1 MTPLRPILACLALL
15 APHSRGQ
22 DIAPKD
28 SEREDLSLTE
38 IVDDFEED
46 DDIPTVTVDLRDSA
60 PSLVGDDFDTEPD
73 SAEEEAEEPSEDP
86 ASPEPAPEP
95 PPAPEPE
102 GVTVQVEAGTD
113 GTTKVDAKAVKL
125 LAPFPAKPLFQAPA
139 GWRLEHPAEVPTFV
153 RPVDLANGTRIS
165 LAIRPHL
172 LVPDA
177 DGENV
182 IAVDEPGYDPA
193 LSYAQTGT
201 MGAVLSS
208 SVDAMEADSRRMS
221 DALDRLSQLLGSLP
235 APEPPPAPAP
245 SPAKKSR

>member
-1 MTPLRPILACLALL
+1 
-15 APHSRGQ
+15 
-22 DIAPKD
+22 
-28 SEREDLSLTE
+28 
-38 IVDDFEED
+38 
-46 DDIPTVTVDLRDSA
+46 VTV
-60 PSLVGDDFDTEPD
+60 E
-73 SAEEEAEEPSEDP
+73 
-86 ASPEPAPEP
+86 
-95 PPAPEPE
+95 
-102 GVTVQVEAGTD
+102 VEAGAD
-113 GTTKVDAKAVKL
+113 GGAKIDAKSVKL

-182 IAVDEPGYDPA
+182 LAVEEPGFDPA

-201 MGAVLSS
+201 MGAVLAS
-208 SVDAMEADSRRMS
+208 SVEAMEADSRRMS

>member
-1 MTPLRPILACLALL
+1 MIPLRPILALLALHL
-15 APHSRGQ
+15 PAARGQ

-28 SEREDLSLTE
+28 SERDLGLTE
-38 IVDDFEED
+38 VVDDFEHD
-46 DDIPTVTVDLRDSA
+46 GDMPSVTVDLRDSA
-60 PSLVGDDFDTEPD
+60 PSLVGDDFGTS
-73 SAEEEAEEPSEDP
+73 SATGEDP
-86 ASPEPAPEP
+86 PQAPAATDPEPEPEA
-95 PPAPEPE
+95 PAPQPE
-102 GVTVQVEAGTD
+102 GVTVQVEAGAD
-113 GTTKVDAKAVKL
+113 GGTSIDAKAVKL
-125 LAPFPAKPLFQAPA
+125 LAPFPAKPLSQAPA
-139 GWRLEHPAEVPTFV
+139 GWRLEHPAEVPTIV

-182 IAVDEPGYDPA
+182 LAVDEPGYDPA

-201 MGAVLSS
+201 MGAVLGS
-208 SVDAMEADSRRMS
+208 SVEAMEAESRKMS
-221 DALDRLSQLLGSLP
+221 DALDRLGQLLGSLP

>member
-1 MTPLRPILACLALL
+1 MTPLRTTLACLALL

-28 SEREDLSLTE
+28 SERETLSLTE

-46 DDIPTVTVDLRDSA
+46 GDMPSVTVDLRDSA
-60 PSLVGDDFDTEPD
+60 PSLIGDDFGTEPE
-73 SAEEEAEEPSEDP
+73 SAQEPTEVP
-86 ASPEPAPEP
+86 PAPVPE

-102 GVTVQVEAGTD
+102 GVTVQVEAGSDD
-113 GTTKVDAKAVKL
+113 GAKVDAKAVKL

-139 GWRLEHPAEVPTFV
+139 GWRLEHPAELPTFV

-182 IAVDEPGYDPA
+182 LAVDEPGYDPA
-193 LSYAQTGT
+193 QGYAQSGT

-208 SVDAMEADSRRMS
+208 SVEAMEADSRKMS

>member
-1 MTPLRPILACLALL
+1 MTSLRPILACIALL

-28 SEREDLSLTE
+28 SEREELSLTE

-46 DDIPTVTVDLRDSA
+46 DDMPTVTVDLRDSA
-60 PSLVGDDFDTEPD
+60 PSLVGDDFATEPD
-73 SAEEEAEEPSEDP
+73 SAEEEEPSE
-86 ASPEPAPEP
+86 APEPAPEP

-102 GVTVQVEAGTD
+102 GVTVQVEAGSD
-113 GTTKVDAKAVKL
+113 GSAKVDAKAVKL

-177 DGENV
+177 DGESV

-208 SVDAMEADSRRMS
+208 SVEAMEADSRRMS